1 MLDFTKH
8 FATRVRAMLTP
19 QSEPVPGS
27 GQVPNSAGGY
37 AWAINQ
43 WDRLDRFLVL
53 GSEGGTYY
61 VGERKLTLENA
72 HAVAD
77 CLAEDGPRV
86 VARVV
91 EMSESGRAPRNDPAL
106 FVLAM
111 AAGLGDAPTRAAAL
125 AALPRVAR
133 TGTHL
138 FHWLQFVRGFRG
150 WGRGVRRAVAGWYT
164 QKAPRE
170 LAYQLLKYPSRDGWS
185 HRDALRLAHPQAGHG
200 RAARAVRPGR
210 RRRPACRWR
219 ARAMRWRWCARQTR
233 CTRTRRSIRGR
244 RRNVIRDNR
253 LTREMVPTPL
263 LAHPVVWEAL
273 LEEMPLTALIRNL
286 ATMTRVGLVAP
297 GSSASRQ
304 VAERIADADALRQA
318 RVHPVQVLS
327 ALRTY
332 ASGRGRARKRDLDAG
347 GRRWWTRWMRRSTW
361 PLARCGRRNRRM
373 MLALDVSGSMV
384 ARVLGMDHLSCRE
397 ASAAMALVTAA
408 TEPEHF
414 FTAFT
419 AGSTRRC
426 TRGSSTR
433 AVGAVD
439 QPAPAAG
446 RRGAVHQRHPVRR
459 DGLRPADGGGREEPV
474 AGGRVRGLHG
484 QRDLGGEHPPL
495 AGAPPVPGADGDRRE
510 AGGRGDGVQ
519 RVQHRGPGG
528 CGDAGRGGLRRRRAA
543 ADRRLRAVEGTDRN
557 AGPCPSVGAGPI
569 DPGT

>member
-19 QSEPVPGS
+19 QSEPIPGS

-37 AWAINQ
+37 AWAINH

-61 VGERKLTLENA
+61 VTERALTLQNA
-72 HAVAD
+72 HAVAE
-77 CLAEDGPRV
+77 CLAQDGPRV

-91 EMSESGRAPRNDPAL
+91 EMSEGGRAPRNDPAL

-111 AAGLGDAPTRAAAL
+111 AAGLGDPDTRAAAL

-138 FHWLQFVRGFRG
+138 FHWLRYVRGFRG

-164 QKAPRE
+164 QKPARD

-185 HRDALRLAHPQAGHG
+185 HRDALRLAHPRPSTDEQ
-200 RAARAVRPGR
+200 RVLFARAVS
-210 RRRPACRWR
+210 
-219 ARAMRWRWCARQTR
+219 
-233 CTRTRRSIRGR
+233 RTREPVEGEGAALALVRAADRLHAEEMDPR
-244 RRNVIRDNR
+244 QAANVIRDNR
-253 LTREMVPTPL
+253 LTREMVPTHL

-273 LEEMPLTALIRNL
+273 LEDMPLTALIRNL

-297 GSSASRQ
+297 GSRASHK
-304 VAERIADADALRQA
+304 VAERLRDADALRRT

-332 ASGRGRARKRDLDAG
+332 ASGRGVRGSGTWEPVAKVVDALDAAFYLAFGAVQPARKRI
-347 GRRWWTRWMRRSTW
+347 
-361 PLARCGRRNRRM
+361 
-373 MLALDVSGSMV
+373 MLALDVSGSMGA
-384 ARVLGMDHLSCRE
+384 ARVLGMEHLSCRE

-419 AGSTRRC
+419 AGS
-426 TRGSSTR
+426 
-433 AVGAVD
+433 
-439 QPAPAAG
+439 
-446 RRGAVHQRHPVRR
+446 HPSMH
-459 DGLRPADGGGREEPV
+459 
-474 AGGRVRGLHG
+474 RGLNTG
-484 QRDLGGEHPPL
+484 LSALDISPRRRLDDVVQSISNIPFGGTDCALPMLEAERNRWMVDVFVVYTDNETWAGSIHPSQAL
-495 AGAPPVPGADGDRRE
+495 RRYRERTGIAARLVVVGMASNGFSIADPD
-510 AGGRGDGVQ
+510 
-519 RVQHRGPGG
+519 
-528 CGDAGRGGLRRRRAA
+528 DAGMLDVVGFDAA
-543 ADRRLRAVEGTDRN
+543 APQLIADFAR
-557 AGPCPSVGAGPI
+557 
-569 DPGT
+569 